1 MSEAVMT
8 LEPQSAARP
17 STDVWSRHGGRYR
30 ARAILLL
37 CLNVLL
43 FSGVC
48 CFAYWLRTGVFLA
61 PWQEGYWSV
70 LFLTFRFTGEA
81 HVTLA
86 SFLLGPMRVSDVP
99 GLIPILGLLVAGMV
113 TIPVVVAILYRLTSS
128 LPFVA
133 VVAFLAVM
141 PWLAITLLG
150 CCVLATYRR
159 FRQRSPFMSAMIA
172 LLPVVLYFVL
182 ASRGTEAQ
190 VGDLLDPLDKIRF
203 LAPWAIA
210 IVSGALLV
218 ALVLGIARVVN
229 YRPGAIA
236 PVLTLM
242 FCLPAVLFEFQVG
255 RDELHYRLIEQ
266 GNRGFFADRLED
278 WAALDASAD
287 LYRLAEQEWF
297 STPEPRPRFDE
308 VLERVKL
315 QWSLLGPER
324 ERQDVEGFLA
334 IEGSVLLEHQ
344 VAFARQCDE
353 FLRYYPDSRY
363 APNVLFL
370 KASAWCKR
378 VDLRE
383 FRRGN
388 WIRFY
393 DDFPHPAS
401 AFEWRR
407 LLVNFPDSGL
417 SDVARLRLAQL
428 EIRRCHIGA
437 ARELLDDL
445 LSAAPRTLHEEDG
458 GGAATTPWR
467 AFLQRRPASQGLIVN
482 LKHIRLEARR
492 LGDLIEHNNDPT
504 VGYAPLCGDDR
515 PEAGLRFG
523 LLQLDPH
530 GAGYMSQVQAIKDA
544 YPDSLWT
551 DNLDLELA
559 RVESD
564 PDTRIERFTAF
575 LGKHAGKSGDAEP
588 EARFLLGAALQQANR
603 LPEAAAEFD
612 TLLRLFPDSPWAA
625 EAKPLMSSPVPF
637 SQEPAVP

>member
-1 MSEAVMT
+1 MAEAVMS
-8 LEPQSAARP
+8 LEPRLAARP
-17 STDVWSRHGGRYR
+17 STDVWSRHGGQYR

-150 CCVLATYRR
+150 CCVLATCRP
-159 FRQRSPFMSAMIA
+159 FRQKSPFMSAMIA

-203 LAPWAIA
+203 LAPWAMA

-218 ALVLGIARVVN
+218 ALVLGIARAVN

-236 PVLTLM
+236 PVLALM
-242 FCLPAVLFEFQVG
+242 FCLPAVLFELQVG

-278 WAALDASAD
+278 RATLSSSAD
-287 LYRLAEQEWF
+287 LYRMANHEWF

-315 QWSLLGPER
+315 QWSLLGSER
-324 ERQDVEGFLA
+324 ERRDVEGFLA

-344 VAFARQCDE
+344 VAFARQCD
-353 FLRYYPDSRY
+353 
-363 APNVLFL
+363 
-370 KASAWCKR
+370 
-378 VDLRE
+378 
-383 FRRGN
+383 
-388 WIRFY
+388 
-393 DDFPHPAS
+393 
-401 AFEWRR
+401 
-407 LLVNFPDSGL
+407 
-417 SDVARLRLAQL
+417 
-428 EIRRCHIGA
+428 
-437 ARELLDDL
+437 
-445 LSAAPRTLHEEDG
+445 
-458 GGAATTPWR
+458 
-467 AFLQRRPASQGLIVN
+467 
-482 LKHIRLEARR
+482 
-492 LGDLIEHNNDPT
+492 
-504 VGYAPLCGDDR
+504 
-515 PEAGLRFG
+515 
-523 LLQLDPH
+523 
-530 GAGYMSQVQAIKDA
+530 
-544 YPDSLWT
+544 
-551 DNLDLELA
+551 
-559 RVESD
+559 
-564 PDTRIERFTAF
+564 
-575 LGKHAGKSGDAEP
+575 
-588 EARFLLGAALQQANR
+588 
-603 LPEAAAEFD
+603 
-612 TLLRLFPDSPWAA
+612 
-625 EAKPLMSSPVPF
+625 
-637 SQEPAVP
+637 